1 MMRKLNLFSF
11 IFLLGMVSFS
21 LSCKKDKV
29 PASTFDPNCPDT
41 ISFSTQILPMMQNNC
56 ISCHDVGNG
65 TGYVITN
72 HTNISSNATAIL
84 NTLNGTP
91 QLMPQGGPALHD
103 TLIQQF
109 TCWVNQGKLNN

>member
-1 MMRKLNLFSF
+1 MSNKLKYFSVTLLVGVA
-11 IFLLGMVSFS
+11 IFTV
-21 LSCKKDKV
+21 SCKKDKV
-29 PASTFDPNCPDT
+29 PTTPIDPNCPDT
-41 ISFSTQILPMMQNNC
+41 ISFATQILPMMENSC

-72 HTNISSNATAIL
+72 HTNISANATAIL

>member
-1 MMRKLNLFSF
+1 MMKSLKYLSF
-11 IFLLGMVSFS
+11 MVLLSIS
-21 LSCKKDKV
+21 ILSSSCKKDKV
-29 PASTFDPNCPDT
+29 PTTPIDPNCIDT
-41 ISFSTQILPMMQNNC
+41 ISFATQILPVMQNNC

-72 HTNISSNATAIL
+72 HTNISANATAIL
-84 NTLNGTP
+84 NSLNGTP